1 MIRKTTILI
10 TVVASILAMPLLSG
24 CFALLAGGAIG
35 FEVSADSVKAQFY
48 TSYERAY
55 RVSLDVAND
64 MVGSVAMADEIT
76 GWIKSDSE
84 GNNVAIH
91 IVKQT
96 DRTVEIT
103 VSARK
108 YATPRVQFA
117 RDILAKVARKLR

>member
-1 MIRKTTILI
+1 MVKKTIMI
-10 TVVASILAMPLLSG
+10 TVFATILAMPLLSG
-24 CFALLAGGAIG
+24 CIALLAGGAIG

-55 RVSLDVAND
+55 KVSLDVAND
-64 MVGSVAMADEIT
+64 MVGTVSMADEPT
-76 GWIKSDSE
+76 GWIKADSE

-96 DRTVEIT
+96 DRTVQVT

-108 YATPRVQFA
+108 YGTPRVQFA
-117 RDILAKVARKLR
+117 RDVLAKIARKLR